1 MTTLRGAREEAHL
14 QSLVRELAALPAE
27 TPWLEFK
34 HNKADPQDIGEY
46 LSALANAAAL
56 EGKARAYLLWG
67 VDDANHAL
75 IGTDFDPAAARV
87 GAEEL
92 ESWLLRLLTPKI
104 GFRFHRV
111 VVEGRPLVLLEID
124 RAVRHPVRFAGIEY
138 LRIGSY
144 KKKLKE
150 FPEHERTLWRIF
162 DTTPFELLP
171 AAEHLAADE
180 VLQLLDY
187 PAYFDL
193 LARPLPDGRE
203 ALLQALA
210 ADGLLWRE
218 DSGHWTVRNLGALLF
233 AKRLSDFGGLRR
245 KAVRVVVYGGPG
257 RASGAQREQEGGR
270 GYAAGFAGLIG
281 FINGLLPGNEVLGQ
295 ALRKT
300 VPVYPELA
308 VRELGCQCADPSG
321 LGGHWR
327 GADGRAVQ
335 RPHGGHQPRRATG
348 RHPTPARQPA
358 TLSQRGAGVADAAR
372 GHLRGAGQRRGQ
384 GGVADRAVPVARS
397 CLRRG
402 GRLDAQHVV
411 HAPAVGEDGSCRPPA
426 SGVPA
431 RLPALRRARLHDQR
445 DAARALRPGREEQC
459 GGFTPA
465 EGRTGGPRHQAARP
479 GGAAQVPQVRAVVGM
494 SFLLAIRCGR
504 WMGLGMINFTNQI
517 NHLAADSVLAGHL
530 LTGAS
535 PALTP
540 ESPAPG
546 AWADSLLDGNRPASP
561 SGTDFSQKNQSNQ
574 PITSRPGT
582 CWSLAGVG
590 SNRRPGAR
598 KVTWSQPV
606 GRFLNTASLSI
617 CRPKPAQW
625 PRHASS

>member
-1 MTTLRGAREEAHL
+1 MTTARGAREEAHL

-308 VRELGCQCADPSG
+308 VRELVANALIHQDLAVTGAGPMVELFSDRMEVTNPGVPLVDTQRLLDNPPRSRNEALASLMRRVGICEERGSGVDKVVWQTELYQLPAPAFDVVGDSTRSTLFTPRPLVKMDPADR
-321 LGGHWR
+321 L
-327 GADGRAVQ
+327 RAVYLHACL
-335 RPHGGHQPRRATG
+335 RYVERDFMTN
-348 RHPTPARQPA
+348 A
-358 TLSQRGAGVADAAR
+358 TLRGRFGLDVKNSAAASRLLKDALAAR
-372 GHLRGAGQRRGQ
+372 
-384 GGVADRAVPVARS
+384 VI
-397 CLRRG
+397 
-402 GRLDAQHVV
+402 
-411 HAPAVGEDGSCRPPA
+411 
-426 SGVPA
+426 
-431 RLPALRRARLHDQR
+431 RLHDPEAPPKYR
-445 DAARALRPGREEQC
+445 KY
-459 GGFTPA
+459 
-465 EGRTGGPRHQAARP
+465 
-479 GGAAQVPQVRAVVGM
+479 VP
-494 SFLLAIRCGR
+494 
-504 WMGLGMINFTNQI
+504 W
-517 NHLAADSVLAGHL
+517 
-530 LTGAS
+530 
-535 PALTP
+535 
-540 ESPAPG
+540 
-546 AWADSLLDGNRPASP
+546 WA
-561 SGTDFSQKNQSNQ
+561 
-574 PITSRPGT
+574 
-582 CWSLAGVG
+582 
-590 SNRRPGAR
+590 
-598 KVTWSQPV
+598 
-606 GRFLNTASLSI
+606 
-617 CRPKPAQW
+617 
-625 PRHASS
+625 